1 MRKVLKYIFI
11 VLLSAFLIVP
21 FLIPHQTSGTQT
33 KEQALELVP
42 ELNPNFV
49 ELAGIDIHYEIAGN
63 VDSDKLIVLLH
74 GFGASTF
81 SWHKV
86 IEDLSSEAMVI
97 AYDRPAFG
105 FSDRP
110 TNWNEFNPYSLE
122 GQLIILDELIQYFG
136 EGKKVTLIGH
146 SAGGRIAAEYEVTY
160 PQKIENLILL
170 APALSSS
177 GGTPNWLSWL
187 FKVPQINQ
195 LGPYLVEGIAS
206 SGLALLERSYF
217 DPNLITDEIK
227 NGYTTPLNIF
237 GWERAFWE
245 FTKAQQSSEF
255 DVSRITSNTFFLTGD
270 SDTVVP
276 TADTVK
282 NYQLISNNSE
292 LRVIQNSGHLP
303 NEENPQEFVE
313 AVLQFIK

>member
-1 MRKVLKYIFI
+1 MIKVFKYGFI
-11 VLLSAFLIVP
+11 LLLSAFLIVP

-42 ELNPNFV
+42 QLTPNFV
-49 ELAGIDIHYEIAGN
+49 KLAGIDIHYEIAGDI
-63 VDSDKLIVLLH
+63 DSENLIVLLH

-86 IEDLSSEAMVI
+86 IQDLSQEALVI

-105 FSDRP
+105 FSERP
-110 TNWNEFNPYSLE
+110 AEWNQINPYGLE
-122 GQLIILDELIQYFG
+122 GQLIILDELIQQFG
-136 EGKKVTLIGH
+136 ADKEITLVGH
-146 SAGGRIAAEYEVTY
+146 SAGGRIAAEYEVAY

-170 APALSSS
+170 APALSSA

-187 FKVPQINQ
+187 FKVPQINE
-195 LGPYLVEGIAS
+195 LGPYLVEGIAT
-206 SGLALLERSYF
+206 SGLALLDRSYF
-217 DPNLITDEIK
+217 DSNLITDEIK
-227 NGYTTPLNIF
+227 NGYTAPLNIF

-255 DVSRITSNTFFLTGD
+255 DVSRITSTTFFITGD

-276 TADTVK
+276 TDETVK
-282 NYQLISNNSE
+282 NYQLISNNSK
-292 LRVIQNSGHLP
+292 LRVIKNSGHLP
-303 NEENPQEFVE
+303 NEENPREFVE